1 MLGRRAREEG
11 CAWVCR
17 ARVAV
22 RREVRAVAG
31 KRGLPRGR
39 APGFMCNE
47 AAEFPFYVTRLSSIC
62 HRDSGYVDSYER
74 DASVSRTIS
83 VVLPGFSMPTTTT
96 RILAMRTVLETR
108 SGSIYL
114 V

>member
-1 MLGRRAREEG
+1 MLSKCYLGVRNVNWLLAGLGKEVAGAEHPMLGRRARAEG
-11 CAWVCR
+11 CARVCR

-47 AAEFPFYVTRLSSIC
+47 AAEF
-62 HRDSGYVDSYER
+62 
-74 DASVSRTIS
+74 
-83 VVLPGFSMPTTTT
+83 
-96 RILAMRTVLETR
+96 
-108 SGSIYL
+108 
-114 V
+114 